1 MSSLYAILGCVSP
14 KSKPSPSASPKSPAE
29 SATEMTEIVL
39 PSDTNA
45 LGTIFGGKVMSWIDI
60 AAAIAA
66 GRHARRVV
74 VTASIDALHF
84 LAPVKVGHVL
94 HIKAAVNFASR
105 TSMEVGVR
113 VDSEN
118 PLTGE
123 RMHTASAYTTFVAL
137 DDHGRP
143 TSVAPVMTRTPE
155 EKRRY
160 AEAQKR
166 REARIRLAEE
176 LKGMKSAPSA

>member
-1 MSSLYAILGCVSP
+1 MKKNKSSDSALVPLGKRP
-14 KSKPSPSASPKSPAE
+14 LE
-29 SATEMTEIVL
+29 SHTTMTEIVL

-45 LGTIFGGKVMSWIDI
+45 LGTIFGGKVMAWIDI

-66 GRHARRVV
+66 GRHARKVV

-84 LAPVKVGHVL
+84 LAPVRIGHVL
-94 HIKAAVNFASR
+94 HIQATVNFASR

-123 RMHTASAYTTFVAL
+123 RMHTATAYTTFVAL
-137 DDHGRP
+137 DERGKP
-143 TSVAPVMTRTPE
+143 TPIPALIPESPE

-160 AEAQKR
+160 EQAKKR
-166 REARIRLAEE
+166 RDSRIKLAED
-176 LKGMKSAPSA
+176 LKKNH